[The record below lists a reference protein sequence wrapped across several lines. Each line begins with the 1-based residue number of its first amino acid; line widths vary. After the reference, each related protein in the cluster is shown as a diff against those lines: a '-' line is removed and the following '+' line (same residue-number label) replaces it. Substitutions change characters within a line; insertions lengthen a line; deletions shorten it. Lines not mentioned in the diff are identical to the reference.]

1 MDVLFLGRE
10 GISLYQTLLASE
22 TARAALR
29 FYHPAEVPYG
39 VIVRMAS
46 LGSALSLVSE
56 LRWYMRRYVRTV
68 LFEISEEIYCTL
80 ALATEVYYGRQI
92 RLHAPW
98 PYRSLYVI
106 QNGAFAR
113 VVPLDPESDRDHC
126 LIDDRDADR
135 VYEVWRSETEAEPV
149 RDERSAEHTLSDRD
163 TV

>member
-29 FYHPAEVPYG
+29 FYQPSEVPYG

-68 LFEISEEIYCTL
+68 LFEIGPEIYCTL
-80 ALATEVYYGRQI
+80 ALATEVYYGRQV
-92 RLHAPW
+92 RMHAPW
-98 PYRSLYVI
+98 LYRSLYVI
-106 QNGAFAR
+106 KGGVFVG
-113 VVPLDPESDRDHC
+113 VVPLDPESDQDHC
-126 LIDDRDADR
+126 RIDDRDADR
-135 VYEVWRSETEAEPV
+135 VYEVWRSETEEPAS
-149 RDERSAEHTLSDRD
+149 DERSAEHTLSDGD

>member
-10 GISLYQTLLASE
+10 GIPLYQTLLASE

-29 FYHPAEVPYG
+29 FYHPVEVPYG

-68 LFEISEEIYCTL
+68 LFEIGSEIYCSL

-98 PYRSLYVI
+98 PYRFLYVI
-106 QNGAFAR
+106 KDGAFAG
-113 VVPLDPESDRDHC
+113 VVPLDPESDPEHC
-126 LIDDRDADR
+126 RIDDRDADR
-135 VYEVWRSETEAEPV
+135 VYEVWRSESEEPTV
-149 RDERSAEHTLSDRD
+149 DERSAEHTLSDDD

>member
-39 VIVRMAS
+39 VIIRMSS

-56 LRWYMRRYVRTV
+56 LRWYMRRYVRAV
-68 LFEISEEIYCTL
+68 LFEIGADIYCTL
-80 ALATEVYYGRQI
+80 ALATEVYYGRQV

-98 PYRSLYVI
+98 PLRSLYVI
-106 QNGAFAR
+106 KGGVFAA
-113 VVPLDPESDRDHC
+113 VVPLDPESDSEFCR
-126 LIDDRDADR
+126 IDDRDADR
-135 VYEVWRSETEAEPV
+135 VYEVWHSETEESAIET
-149 RDERSAEHTLSDRD
+149 RSAEHTLSEED